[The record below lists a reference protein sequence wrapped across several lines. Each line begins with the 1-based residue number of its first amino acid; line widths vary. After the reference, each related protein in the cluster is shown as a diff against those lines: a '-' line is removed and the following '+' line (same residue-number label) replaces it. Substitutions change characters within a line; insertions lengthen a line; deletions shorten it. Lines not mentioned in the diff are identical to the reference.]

1 MLVMWYIVCMLD
13 LFIGNPSVLPL
24 RIFMLFAFMYGFSER
39 VRSATDSSARL
50 LLKASQNLIL
60 GVWWVIKYPAYIA
73 LWIGMNVIFPLT
85 FLIGIGMMIFF
96 LLPIL
101 AYGVFEAIVVV
112 TKLFLFGVWET
123 YEKQKKK

>member
-1 MLVMWYIVCMLD
+1 
-13 LFIGNPSVLPL
+13 
-24 RIFMLFAFMYGFSER
+24 
-39 VRSATDSSARL
+39 
-50 LLKASQNLIL
+50 
-60 GVWWVIKYPAYIA
+60 
-73 LWIGMNVIFPLT
+73 
-85 FLIGIGMMIFF
+85 MMIFF

>member
-1 MLVMWYIVCMLD
+1 MLD

-24 RIFMLFAFMYGFSER
+24 RIFMLFAFMYSFSER
-39 VRSATDSSARL
+39 VRSATDSLARL

-85 FLIGIGMMIFF
+85 FLIGICM
-96 LLPIL
+96 LLLYVLPIL
-101 AYGVFEAIVVV
+101 AYGVFEAIVGV
-112 TKLFLFGVWET
+112 TKLFLFGV
-123 YEKQKKK
+123 

>member
-1 MLVMWYIVCMLD
+1 MLD

-24 RIFMLFAFMYGFSER
+24 RLFMLFAFMYGFSER
-39 VRSATDSSARL
+39 VRLVTDSSARL

-73 LWIGMNVIFPLT
+73 LWVGMNVIFPLT

-96 LLPIL
+96 LLPLL
-101 AYGVFEAIVVV
+101 AYGVFEAIAGVI
-112 TKLFLFGVWET
+112 KLFLFGV
-123 YEKQKKK
+123 